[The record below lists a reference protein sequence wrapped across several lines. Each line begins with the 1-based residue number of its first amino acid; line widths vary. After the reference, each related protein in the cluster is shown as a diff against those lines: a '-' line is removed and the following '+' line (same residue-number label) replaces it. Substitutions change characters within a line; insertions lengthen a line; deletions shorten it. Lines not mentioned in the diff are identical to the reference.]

1 MTITHKGHP
10 LFLWTNSHLTLGC
23 PAGLSSSLMCSP
35 QPLLPAL
42 LPLLPRRP
50 GQHLP
55 DGAPPRRRQFLRH
68 GAPASSVLPA
78 TSQLPRRPDQ
88 QQLSHHGA
96 PAGQQLPDGAPPR
109 RLGQQRPASNI
120 SAATAPRQASSR
132 WRSATAPRP
141 AKAPLRLHASNNS
154 ATAPLPATN
163 LIRRRRV
170 LRFG

>member
-10 LFLWTNSHLTLGC
+10 LFLWTNSSLTLGC

-68 GAPASSVLPA
+68 GAPAISVVPS
-78 TSQLPRRPDQ
+78 TGHLPRRPDQ

-109 RLGQQRPASNI
+109 R
-120 SAATAPRQASSR
+120 TASSA
-132 WRSATAPRP
+132 SATVPRP
-141 AKAPLRLHASNNS
+141 AAPPPLRPGQQQTSSGGEKYSGLASNL
-154 ATAPLPATN
+154 AHLGR
-163 LIRRRRV
+163 IC
-170 LRFG
+170 